1 MCVVQRSGDRGCN
14 MNRFVDGE
22 LSFPD
27 QLCAQRFAFDERH
40 YVVQQSGGFAALEQR
55 QQVRMLKV
63 GSNLNFREES
73 LATDHGAEL
82 RIHNLD
88 SDPPLMLDVA
98 RKVYRRHSARA
109 DLLLDSVA
117 IGEYRA
123 QAVEGGHA
131 RETSCFA
138 GRVVRPTAADR
149 GYWEALM

>member
-1 MCVVQRSGDRGCN
+1 GLGDPLTARFGDSERDTEVRNQRLTLVQQNIFGLEVPVNYTVPMCVVQRRGDRGCN

-73 LATDHGAEL
+73 
-82 RIHNLD
+82 
-88 SDPPLMLDVA
+88 
-98 RKVYRRHSARA
+98 
-109 DLLLDSVA
+109 
-117 IGEYRA
+117 
-123 QAVEGGHA
+123 
-131 RETSCFA
+131 
-138 GRVVRPTAADR
+138 
-149 GYWEALM
+149 